1 MEKALK
7 GILRINLQEKKQ
19 YTPQALKNHELP
31 NIYHTSIQYRK
42 LFNIHKD
49 IFSCISNIKDFLNI
63 FRIISHGD

>member
-31 NIYHTSIQYRK
+31 NIYHTFSTQKTYLISTKTFSHVYIQYK
-42 LFNIHKD
+42 K
-49 IFSCISNIKDFLNI
+49 
-63 FRIISHGD
+63 